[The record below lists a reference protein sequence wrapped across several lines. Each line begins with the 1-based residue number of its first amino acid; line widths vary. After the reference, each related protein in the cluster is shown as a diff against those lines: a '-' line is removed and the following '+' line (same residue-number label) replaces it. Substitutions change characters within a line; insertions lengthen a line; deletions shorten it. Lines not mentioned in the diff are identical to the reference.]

1 MRMFLILSASLVALA
16 GCGKSA
22 EKTAPSEAAAVEA
35 SKTPELTALG
45 RIKVRP
51 GLWESNV
58 TGDDEPVRSQ
68 TCIGEDGLLV
78 GPEDMPEDPACRP
91 TVKTY
96 PGGVRLTSDCSRND
110 VRMQLDMN
118 YRVSDTTSS
127 GELKMTIT
135 PKGQAPDTSV
145 MRMTSKWIAAACPVD
160 LAPGDMK
167 VLD

>member
-1 MRMFLILSASLVALA
+1 MRKFLILSASLVVLA

-22 EKTAPSEAAAVEA
+22 EKTETSEAAAVEGG
-35 SKTPELTALG
+35 KTPELTALG

-68 TCIGEDGLLV
+68 ACIGDDGLLV
-78 GPEDMPEDPACRP
+78 GPEDMPENPACRP

-96 PGGVRLTSDCSRND
+96 PGGVRLTSDCTQND
-110 VRMQLDMN
+110 IRMQIDMN
-118 YRVSDTTSS
+118 YRISDTSAS
-127 GELKMTIT
+127 GDLNMTIT
-135 PKGQAPDTSV
+135 PKDQPADTSTL
-145 MRMTSKWIAAACPVD
+145 RMTSKWVAAACPAD
-160 LAPGDMK
+160 LPAGDMK